1 MKKFFLFAVAI
12 ATLSLVSCTGDN
24 NQSNASGSSV
34 VDPNAP
40 SQQVPQDENAS
51 AVSSASVSNLPSAA
65 AVEEGVTKAGE
76 DAAKAANELK
86 EDVKDAKKDLKE
98 AGEKIVNDGK
108 KVLDNAKQTG
118 EKIVNDGKQVVED
131 GKQVVKDLKNIPNKN

>member
-12 ATLSLVSCTGDN
+12 ASLSLVSCNGDN

-51 AVSSASVSNLPSAA
+51 VSAASVSNLPSAA
-65 AVEEGVTKAGE
+65 AVEEGVNKAGE

-131 GKQVVKDLKNIPNKN
+131 GKQVVKDLKNLPNKN